1 MAEVFAIGQVIQIG
15 ACNPH
20 VGHVQR
26 SGASDGVCC
35 VGMKRLQPQQGLLR
49 LLTRPVAQARCSAE
63 AT

>member
-1 MAEVFAIGQVIQIG
+1 MAEVSAIGQVTQIG

-20 VGHVQR
+20 AVRVQR
-26 SGASDGVCC
+26 SGASGGVCC
-35 VGMKRLQPQQGLLR
+35 VDMKRLQPQQGLLK